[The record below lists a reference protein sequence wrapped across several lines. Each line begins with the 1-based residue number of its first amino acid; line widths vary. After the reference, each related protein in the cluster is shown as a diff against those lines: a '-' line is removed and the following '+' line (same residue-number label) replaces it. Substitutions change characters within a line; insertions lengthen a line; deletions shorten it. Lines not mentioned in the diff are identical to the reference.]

1 MSTESTT
8 TGSQESVKKTETHSG
23 LDENVAGALT
33 YALGFLSGLFFFVT
47 EKENDFVRF
56 HALQSIIFSVSAFV
70 LYWVINTIL
79 FSLFLSP
86 GMWTAGGGVLF
97 SLLSLVTSLIS
108 LALLGVWL
116 FLMYK
121 AYSGERYK
129 LPIIG
134 DLAEQNL

>member
-8 TGSQESVKKTETHSG
+8 TGSRESVKKTETHSG
-23 LDENVAGALT
+23 LDENVAGALA
-33 YALGFLSGLFFFVT
+33 YVLGFLSGLFFFVT

-121 AYSGERYK
+121 AYTGERYK

>member
-1 MSTESTT
+1 MSTENTT
-8 TGSQESVKKTETHSG
+8 SGSRESVKKTETHSG
-23 LDENVAGALT
+23 LDENVAGALA
-33 YALGFLSGLFFFVT
+33 YVLGFLSGLFFFVT

-86 GMWTAGGGVLF
+86 GTWTAGGGVLF

-129 LPIIG
+129 LPVIG

>member
-1 MSTESTT
+1 M
-8 TGSQESVKKTETHSG
+8 KKTETHSG
-23 LDENVAGALT
+23 LDENVAGALA
-33 YALGFLSGLFFFVT
+33 YVLGFLSGLFFFVT

-86 GMWTAGGGVLF
+86 GTWTAGGGVLF

-129 LPIIG
+129 LPVIG
-134 DLAEQNL
+134 DLAEQNV

>member
-8 TGSQESVKKTETHSG
+8 TGSRESVKKTETHSG

-33 YALGFLSGLFFFVT
+33 YVLGFLSGLFFFVT